1 MCAAAD
7 LPTPRVIKDGM
18 NVLLSTFPIWMNV
31 FDALDGSSAK
41 PLTASCAA
49 AYGLIV
55 LIARSEANLSMGT
68 DRTLSSEGFV
78 KPAAI

>member
-7 LPTPRVIKDGM
+7 LPTPRVIKDGIT
-18 NVLLSTFPIWMNV
+18 VRLSTFPIWMNV
-31 FDALDGSSAK
+31 FDAVDGSSAK

-55 LIARSEANLSMGT
+55 LIARSEANTSMGT
-68 DRTLSSEGFV
+68 DRTSSSAGIV
-78 KPAAI
+78 SPAAT